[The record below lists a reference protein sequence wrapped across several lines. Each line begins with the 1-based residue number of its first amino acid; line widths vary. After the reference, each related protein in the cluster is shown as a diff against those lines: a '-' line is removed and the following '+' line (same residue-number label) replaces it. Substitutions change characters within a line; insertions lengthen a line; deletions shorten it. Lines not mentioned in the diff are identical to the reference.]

1 MVGLWASV
9 AECAGAVSQAR
20 GYIGAA
26 TLGAAGALIFTRGA
40 RHWHAHG
47 HGHGHGHSGP
57 RETARL
63 LEAEGR
69 GVPAFLAPPHASGHV
84 PVHSAVATLASTLR
98 RVNPTSDTLGL
109 VSTDY
114 LGRVHPA
121 FPPHDERH
129 RPPHAIALAMHE
141 ELGAASPFHGLDQV
155 KPAVEMHHRGGKH
168 GHGHARPHELAAQLE
183 AEGRGVPAFLAPPHA
198 SGHVPVHSAVA
209 TLASTLRR
217 VNPTSDTLG
226 LVSTDYLGRVHPAFP
241 PHDERHRPPHAI
253 ALAMH
258 EELGA
263 ASPWHAPDARA
274 PLTTEAATA
283 KGSERRL
290 DDVVRRLEAR
300 VAALEAENRTLR
312 AAGRQER

>member
-1 MVGLWASV
+1 LERVSNNMVGLWASV

-26 TLGAAGALIFTRGA
+26 TLGAAGALVFTRGA
-40 RHWHAHG
+40 RHRHAHG
-47 HGHGHGHSGP
+47 HGHGHGHGGP

-69 GVPAFLAPPHASGHV
+69 GVPV
-84 PVHSAVATLASTLR
+84 
-98 RVNPTSDTLGL
+98 
-109 VSTDY
+109 
-114 LGRVHPA
+114 
-121 FPPHDERH
+121 
-129 RPPHAIALAMHE
+129 
-141 ELGAASPFHGLDQV
+141 
-155 KPAVEMHHRGGKH
+155 
-168 GHGHARPHELAAQLE
+168 
-183 AEGRGVPAFLAPPHA
+183 FLAPPHA

-300 VAALEAENRTLR
+300 VVALEAENRTLR